1 MLFFGLIS
9 IREFQYRFKNS
20 IAYYEILTLDAPY
33 TDYDHTKDKKTPP
46 VVIDDDAI
54 RLNKEAQEERKN
66 RKI

>member
-1 MLFFGLIS
+1 MFFGLIS

-20 IAYYEILTLDAPY
+20 VAYYEILTLDAPY

-46 VVIDDDAI
+46 VVDDDAI
-54 RLNKEAQEERKN
+54 RLNKEAQEERRN

>member
-1 MLFFGLIS
+1 
-9 IREFQYRFKNS
+9 
-20 IAYYEILTLDAPY
+20 LTLDAPY